1 MDITNIF
8 NTEFFE
14 MCFLLCF
21 AAAWP
26 VNIYKSL
33 KSRTAKGKSVAFEL
47 IVILGYLFGIVAKLV
62 DDHLSYVIVFYVIN
76 TLMVSID
83 VVLYFRN
90 VRLDKQRDAAE
101 AAACKVA

>member
-1 MDITNIF
+1 MDLSTIF

-33 KSRTAKGKSVAFEL
+33 KSKTAKGKSVSFEY
-47 IVILGYLFGIVAKLV
+47 IVVLGYLFGIAAKLV
-62 DDHLSYVIVFYVIN
+62 DDHLSYVIIFYVVN
-76 TLMVSID
+76 ALMVSFDI
-83 VVLYFRN
+83 VLFYRN
-90 VRLDKQRDAAE
+90 MRLDRIRDARDGA
-101 AAACKVA
+101 

>member
-1 MDITNIF
+1 MDLASVF

-26 VNIYKSL
+26 VNIYKSV
-33 KSRTAKGKSVAFEL
+33 KSKTAKGKSVSFEY
-47 IVILGYLFGIVAKLV
+47 IVVLGYLFGIAAKLV

-76 TLMVSID
+76 ALMVSADIA
-83 VVLYFRN
+83 LYYRN
-90 VRLDKQRDAAE
+90 ARLDRINDAAL
-101 AAACKVA
+101 AKNATS